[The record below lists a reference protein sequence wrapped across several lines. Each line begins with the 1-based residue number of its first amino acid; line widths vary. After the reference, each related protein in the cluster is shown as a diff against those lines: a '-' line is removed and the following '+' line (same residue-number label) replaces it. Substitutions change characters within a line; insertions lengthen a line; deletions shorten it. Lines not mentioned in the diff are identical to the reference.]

1 LSITGMITDYYVVLG
16 VQRNATTRQIRQRF
30 LELAR
35 ERHPDLVLGE
45 GKAEAEADFQRLT
58 EAFNVLAD
66 PHRRRAHDALLVSGI
81 AEPQPTREDLARVY
95 VQRGIKAY
103 GAADWRDAL
112 DNFEHALRESPEDAE
127 AWYHLALTLGRGRR
141 TLPRA
146 RTAAIRA
153 CELKEMDAHYWSL
166 AGRLFAES
174 GMFDEAEQYYR
185 RARDWGADAAEV
197 DEALAALRSRS
208 RLFGSSS

>member
-1 LSITGMITDYYVVLG
+1 MITDYYVVLG

-45 GKAEAEADFQRLT
+45 GKAEAEAEFQRLT

-66 PHRRRAHDALLVSGI
+66 PHRRRAHDALLVSGV

-103 GAADWRDAL
+103 KTADWRNAL
-112 DNFEHALRESPEDAE
+112 DNFEQALRESPEDAE
-127 AWYHLALTLGRGRR
+127 AWYHLALTLGRRRR

-146 RTAAIRA
+146 RTAATRA
-153 CELKEMDAHYWSL
+153 CELKEMDARYWSL

-174 GMFDEAEQYYR
+174 GMFDQAEQYYR
-185 RARDWGADAAEV
+185 RARDWGADAGEV